1 MIRSYR
7 QDDFTGVLSVIND
20 GAQAYRGVI
29 PADRWHDPYMGNDAL
44 SAEIAAGVAFR
55 LFEEDDRIA
64 GVMGAQPV
72 RDVVLIR
79 HAYVAQ
85 AAQRRGVGSA
95 LIEELLSR
103 TTPPVLVGTWSAA
116 FWAIDFYRRH
126 GFVAVSDSEKNRLLR
141 RYWSIPERQI
151 ESSVVLRQAG

>member
-20 GAQAYRGVI
+20 GAEAWRGVI
-29 PADRWHDPYMGNDAL
+29 PADRWHEPYMEGDAL

-55 LFEEDDRIA
+55 LFEQEGRIA

-72 RDVVLIR
+72 QDMVLIR

-95 LIEELLSR
+95 LIADLLSR
-103 TTPPVLVGTWSAA
+103 TTRPVLVGTWAAA

-126 GFVAVSDSEKNRLLR
+126 GFEPVSESEKNRLLR
-141 RYWSIPERQI
+141 SYWSIPERQI
-151 ESSVVLRQAG
+151 ESSVVLRQPG